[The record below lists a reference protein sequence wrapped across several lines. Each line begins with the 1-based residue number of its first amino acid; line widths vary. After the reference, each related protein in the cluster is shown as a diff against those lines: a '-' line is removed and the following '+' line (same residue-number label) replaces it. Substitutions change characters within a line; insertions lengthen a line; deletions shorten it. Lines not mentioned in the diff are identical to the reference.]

1 MDGYNVI
8 FQWDDLR
15 ALAEADIHAART
27 ALLQILSNFSAFRAI
42 DTVVIFDGYKVPGS
56 IGELGSYHNL
66 RVIYTRENESGDL
79 YIERLVG
86 ALKKNEQA
94 QVVTSDALIQLSA
107 LRAGLQ
113 RISSAEFEEIV
124 AEAQAE
130 ITKILERDRDGN
142 KSTVGE
148 ILKDIETGE
157 EA

>member
-1 MDGYNVI
+1 
-8 FQWDDLR
+8 
-15 ALAEADIHAART
+15 
-27 ALLQILSNFSAFRAI
+27 
-42 DTVVIFDGYKVPGS
+42 DGYKVPGS

-148 ILKDIETGE
+148 ILKDIETKE